1 MAHVQFW
8 TGSAL
13 RSRPRDRLRTI
24 GVIGLAITMA
34 ASLLIM
40 HAETVAAQP
49 CEGCPS
55 KEIAA
60 RFEEFSQ
67 SGKMPPDL
75 GRWLHD
81 PKAQQIEPWKA
92 FDNVYF
98 VGVCWVSAWAI
109 RTTDGAVLIDT
120 LHEPHVDQLVAN
132 LRKVGIDLAEIKYV
146 LITHGHFD
154 HAGGAVKLK
163 LLLPNAKFVMT
174 QTGWDEARSS
184 ATESQGTPIAW
195 SMIPQEVVVKNG
207 GSIRLGDN
215 TFGILETPGHTM
227 GTASFTYEVR
237 DGSTSYRAIT
247 IGGLGLNA
255 IKDSRQVESYIS
267 SVDRISEL
275 IKQVDRPVTVHLTT
289 HPFSTGLME
298 MRERFASRK
307 PGEPNP
313 LVNPQALIAQV
324 AGLRSGAER
333 RLEIER
339 KAGR

>member
-13 RSRPRDRLRTI
+13 RSRPRDRFWTNSASR
-24 GVIGLAITMA
+24 LAIAMA
-34 ASLLIM
+34 ASLLVM
-40 HAETVAAQP
+40 RAGTAAAQP
-49 CEGCPS
+49 FEGCPS

-81 PKAQQIEPWKA
+81 PKAQYIEPWKA
-92 FDNVYF
+92 FDNVHF

-109 RTTDGAVLIDT
+109 RTTDGVVLIDT

-154 HAGGAVKLK
+154 HAGGAAKLK
-163 LLLPNAKFVMT
+163 PLLPNAKFVMT
-174 QTGWDEARSS
+174 QTGWDEAKSS
-184 ATESQGTPIAW
+184 AMESQGTPIAW

-207 GSIRLGDN
+207 GAIRLGDN
-215 TFGILETPGHTM
+215 TFGILESPGHTM
-227 GTASFTYEVR
+227 GTASFTYDVR
-237 DGSTSYRAIT
+237 DGPITYRAIT

-255 IKDSRQVESYIS
+255 IKDSKQVESYIS
-267 SVDRISEL
+267 SVDRIAEL
-275 IKQVDRPVTVHLTT
+275 INQADWPVTVHLTT

-298 MRERFASRK
+298 MRERIASRK
-307 PGEPNP
+307 TGEPNP
-313 LVNPQALIAQV
+313 LVNPQAVIAQV
-324 AGLRSGAER
+324 AGLRNGAER
-333 RLEIER
+333 RLDIER